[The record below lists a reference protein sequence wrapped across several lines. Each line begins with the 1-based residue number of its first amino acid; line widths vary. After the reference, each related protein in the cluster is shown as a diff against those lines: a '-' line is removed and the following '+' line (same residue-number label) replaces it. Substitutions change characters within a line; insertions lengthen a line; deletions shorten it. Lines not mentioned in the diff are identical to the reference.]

1 MSDMESA
8 NPMDLSRNIVRQVS
22 TLFPKDKEYA
32 QAGDFRLRGNTPGG
46 HPADG
51 MIIDVSMGGGAVV
64 SIINPQSF
72 ENGGPEWACRYG
84 NVESIRYAVAGLL
97 ESYDYL
103 LSSNINMSEATRRL
117 RLMRATRRAALENR

>member
-1 MSDMESA
+1 MGA
-8 NPMDLSRNIVRQVS
+8 KLTARRVS
-22 TLFPKDKEYA
+22 TLFPVDQKHA
-32 QAGDFRLRGNTPGG
+32 PAGDFRARNNTPGG

-51 MIIDVSMGGGAVV
+51 MIVDVSMGGGAIV

-72 ENGGPEWACRYG
+72 ADGGPEWTCRYG

-103 LSSNINMSEATRRL
+103 LSDAINMAESTRRL
-117 RLMRATRRAALENR
+117 RLMRATRRALTEEQR